1 MANQSMIEG
10 IQVLKN
16 NGIARIHFAHAKQ
29 NAFPATHLKALQT
42 AFEEVSKDDGIHVI
56 VLQSDPAKAFC
67 AGASFDELLAV
78 KTQEEGKAFFMGF
91 ANVIN
96 AMRQCPQPII
106 GRIHGKA
113 VGGGVGLIAACDY
126 TLATTYA
133 EVKLSE
139 IAIGI
144 GPFVI
149 APAVLRKIGT
159 AALSE
164 LSLTAHAWKSADWA
178 HAKGLLSELHSDF
191 DALEQAV
198 AQHANRLAA
207 YTPEAVAELKK
218 ALWKGTEDWD
228 NLLEHNAAVSGRL
241 VLSERTQQ
249 TLHQI
254 KSKS

>member
-16 NGIARIHFAHAKQ
+16 DGIARIHFAHAKQ

-42 AFEEVSKDDGIHVI
+42 AFKEVSNDDGVHVI

-78 KTQEEGKAFFMGF
+78 KTSEEGKAFFMGF

-164 LSLTAHAWKSADWA
+164 LSLAAHTWKSADWA

-191 DALEQAV
+191 DALEEAV
-198 AQHANRLAA
+198 VQHANRLAA
-207 YTPEAVAELKK
+207 YTPQAVAELKK

-249 TLHQI
+249 TLHQL

>member
-1 MANQSMIEG
+1 MANQSMTEG
-10 IQVLKN
+10 IRVLKSD
-16 NGIARIHFAHAKQ
+16 GIARIHFAHSKQ
-29 NAFPATHLKALQT
+29 NAFPATHLEDLRA
-42 AFEEVSKDDGIHVI
+42 AFEEVSNDEDIYVI
-56 VLQSDPAKAFC
+56 VLQSDPTKAFS

-78 KTQEEGKAFFMGF
+78 KTPEQGKTFFMGF

-96 AMRQCPQPII
+96 AMRGCSQPII

-126 TLATTYA
+126 ALATTQT

-164 LSLTAHAWKSADWA
+164 LSLAAHTWKSADWA
-178 HAKGLLSELHSDF
+178 HAKGLLSELHSD
-191 DALEQAV
+191 LI
-198 AQHANRLAA
+198 HS
-207 YTPEAVAELKK
+207 KK
-218 ALWKGTEDWD
+218 L
-228 NLLEHNAAVSGRL
+228 
-241 VLSERTQQ
+241 
-249 TLHQI
+249 
-254 KSKS
+254 

>member
-1 MANQSMIEG
+1 MGNQPMIEG
-10 IQVLKN
+10 IQVIKD
-16 NGIARIHFAHAKQ
+16 NGIARIHFAHYKE
-29 NAFPATHLKALQT
+29 NAFPATHLKALQV
-42 AFEEVSKDDGIHVI
+42 AFEEVSNDDDVYVI

-78 KTQEEGKAFFMGF
+78 KTPEEGKAFFMGF

-96 AMRQCPQPII
+96 AMRRCPQPII

-126 TLATTYA
+126 ALATTHT

-149 APAVLRKIGT
+149 APALLRKIGT

-164 LSLTAHAWKSADWA
+164 ISLAAHAWKSADWA
-178 HAKGLLSELHSDF
+178 HAKGLLSELYSDF
-191 DALEQAV
+191 DKLEQAV
-198 AQHANRLAA
+198 KQHANRLAA
-207 YTPEAVAELKK
+207 YAPQAVAELKK
-218 ALWKGTEDWD
+218 ALWKGTEGWD
-228 NLLEHNAAVSGRL
+228 NELEHNAAVSGRL
-241 VLSERTQQ
+241 VLLKRTQQ
-249 TLHQI
+249 TLHQLKF
-254 KSKS
+254 KS

>member
-1 MANQSMIEG
+1 MIEG

-42 AFEEVSKDDGIHVI
+42 AFEEVSKDDGINVI

-78 KTQEEGKAFFMGF
+78 KTPEEGKAFFMGF

-218 ALWKGTEDWD
+218 VLWKGTEDWD

>member
-1 MANQSMIEG
+1 MANQSMTEG
-10 IQVLKN
+10 IRVLKSD
-16 NGIARIHFAHAKQ
+16 GIARIHFAHSKQ
-29 NAFPATHLKALQT
+29 NAFPATHLEDLRA
-42 AFEEVSKDDGIHVI
+42 AFEEVSNDEDIYVI
-56 VLQSDPAKAFC
+56 VLQSDPTKAFS

-78 KTQEEGKAFFMGF
+78 KTPEQGKTFFMGF

-96 AMRQCPQPII
+96 AMRGCSQPII

-126 TLATTYA
+126 ALATTQT

-164 LSLTAHAWKSADWA
+164 LSLAAHSWKSADWA

-191 DALEQAV
+191 DSLEEAV
-198 AQHANRLAA
+198 TQHANRLAA
-207 YTPEAVAELKK
+207 YTPQALAELKK

-228 NLLEHNAAVSGRL
+228 NLLEHNAAVSGSL
-241 VLSERTQQ
+241 VLSDRTQQ
-249 TLHQI
+249 TLKQL
-254 KSKS
+254 KSE

>member
-1 MANQSMIEG
+1 MTEG
-10 IQVLKN
+10 IRVLKSD
-16 NGIARIHFAHAKQ
+16 GIARIHFAHSKQ
-29 NAFPATHLKALQT
+29 NAFPATHLEDLRA
-42 AFEEVSKDDGIHVI
+42 AFEEVSNDEDIYVI
-56 VLQSDPAKAFC
+56 VLQSDPTKAFS

-78 KTQEEGKAFFMGF
+78 KTPEQGKTFFMGF

-96 AMRQCPQPII
+96 AMRGCSQPII

-126 TLATTYA
+126 ALATTQT

-164 LSLTAHAWKSADWA
+164 LSMAAHLWKSADWA
-178 HAKGLLSELHSDF
+178 HAKGLISELHSDF
-191 DALEQAV
+191 YALEEAV
-198 AQHANRLAA
+198 TQHANRLAA
-207 YTPEAVAELKK
+207 YAPQALAELKK

-241 VLSERTQQ
+241 VLSEQTQQ
-249 TLHQI
+249 TLHQL

>member
-1 MANQSMIEG
+1 MVNQSMTEG
-10 IQVLKN
+10 IKVLKSA
-16 NGIARIHFAHAKQ
+16 GIARIHFAHAKQ
-29 NAFPATHLKALQT
+29 NAFPATHLKDLCA
-42 AFEEVSKDDGIHVI
+42 AFEEVSSDDNIHAI

-78 KTQEEGKAFFMGF
+78 KTPEEGKAFFMGF

-96 AMRQCPQPII
+96 AMRRCPQPII

-126 TLATTYA
+126 ALATTKT

-164 LSLTAHAWKSADWA
+164 LSLAANAWKSADWA

-191 DALEQAV
+191 DSLEKAV
-198 AQHANRLAA
+198 VQHANRLSA
-207 YTPEAVAELKK
+207 YTPQAVAELKK

-228 NLLEHNAAVSGRL
+228 NLLEHNAAVSGQL
-241 VLSERTQQ
+241 VLSKRTQQ
-249 TLHQI
+249 TLQQLN
-254 KSKS
+254 SK

>member
-1 MANQSMIEG
+1 MANQSMTEG
-10 IQVLKN
+10 IRVLKSD
-16 NGIARIHFAHAKQ
+16 GIARIHFAHSKQ
-29 NAFPATHLKALQT
+29 NAFPATHLEDLRA
-42 AFEEVSKDDGIHVI
+42 AFEEVSNDEDIYVI
-56 VLQSDPAKAFC
+56 VLQSDPTKAFS

-78 KTQEEGKAFFMGF
+78 KTPEQGKTFFMGF

-96 AMRQCPQPII
+96 AMRGCSQPII

-126 TLATTYA
+126 ALATTQTK
-133 EVKLSE
+133 VKLSE

-164 LSLTAHAWKSADWA
+164 LSLAAHLWKSADWA
-178 HAKGLLSELHSDF
+178 HAKGLISELHSDF
-191 DALEQAV
+191 YALEEAV
-198 AQHANRLAA
+198 TQHANRLAA
-207 YTPEAVAELKK
+207 YAPQALAELKK

-249 TLHQI
+249 TLHQL

>member
-1 MANQSMIEG
+1 MTEG
-10 IQVLKN
+10 IRVLKSD
-16 NGIARIHFAHAKQ
+16 GIARIHFAHSKQ
-29 NAFPATHLKALQT
+29 NAFPATHLEDLRA
-42 AFEEVSKDDGIHVI
+42 AFEEVSNDEDIYVI
-56 VLQSDPAKAFC
+56 VLQSDPTKAFS

-78 KTQEEGKAFFMGF
+78 KTPEQGKTFFMGF

-96 AMRQCPQPII
+96 AMRGCSQPII

-126 TLATTYA
+126 ALATTQTK
-133 EVKLSE
+133 VKLSE

-164 LSLTAHAWKSADWA
+164 LSLAAHLWKSADWA
-178 HAKGLLSELHSDF
+178 HAKGLISELHSDF
-191 DALEQAV
+191 YALEEAV
-198 AQHANRLAA
+198 TQHANRLAA
-207 YTPEAVAELKK
+207 YAPQALAELKK

-249 TLHQI
+249 TLHQL

>member
-1 MANQSMIEG
+1 MFYLEQG
-10 IQVLKN
+10 
-16 NGIARIHFAHAKQ
+16 
-29 NAFPATHLKALQT
+29 
-42 AFEEVSKDDGIHVI
+42 
-56 VLQSDPAKAFC
+56 
-67 AGASFDELLAV
+67 
-78 KTQEEGKAFFMGF
+78 KTFFMGF

-96 AMRQCPQPII
+96 AMRGCSQPII

-126 TLATTYA
+126 ALATTQT

-149 APAVLRKIGT
+149 APALLRKIGT

-164 LSLTAHAWKSADWA
+164 LSLAAHTWKSADWA

-191 DALEQAV
+191 DSLEEAV
-198 AQHANRLAA
+198 TQHANRLAA
-207 YTPEAVAELKK
+207 YTPQALAELKK

-228 NLLEHNAAVSGRL
+228 NLLELNAAVSGRL

-249 TLHQI
+249 TLHQL

>member
-78 KTQEEGKAFFMGF
+78 KTPEEGKAFFMGF

>member
-1 MANQSMIEG
+1 MANQLMIEG
-10 IQVLKN
+10 IQVQKDS
-16 NGIARIHFAHAKQ
+16 GVARIHFAHEKQ
-29 NAFPATHLKALQT
+29 NAFTAIHLKALEA
-42 AFEEVSKDDGIHVI
+42 AFHEISNDDDVHVV
-56 VLQSDPAKAFC
+56 VLQSDPTMAFC
-67 AGASFDELLAV
+67 AGASLDELLAV
-78 KTQEEGKAFFMGF
+78 RTPEEGKTFFMGF

-96 AMRQCPQPII
+96 AMRRCPQPII

-126 TLATTYA
+126 ALATPHTQ
-133 EVKLSE
+133 VKLSE

-159 AALSE
+159 AAMSE
-164 LSLTAHAWKSADWA
+164 LSLTAHAWKSAGWA

-191 DALEQAV
+191 DALEEAITKHAV
-198 AQHANRLAA
+198 RISA
-207 YTPEAVAELKK
+207 YTPQAVAELKK

-228 NLLEHNAAVSGRL
+228 NLLEHNAEVSGRL

-249 TLHQI
+249 TLKQL

>member
-1 MANQSMIEG
+1 MANQSMKEG
-10 IQVLKN
+10 IRVLKSAA
-16 NGIARIHFAHAKQ
+16 IARIHFAHAKQ
-29 NAFPATHLKALQT
+29 NAFPATHLEALRA
-42 AFEEVSKDDGIHVI
+42 AFDEVSNDEDIHVI

-78 KTQEEGKAFFMGF
+78 KTPEEGKAFFMGF
-91 ANVIN
+91 ANLIN
-96 AMRQCPQPII
+96 AMRRCSQPII

-126 TLATTYA
+126 TLATTQT

-139 IAIGI
+139 VAIGI

-164 LSLTAHAWKSADWA
+164 LSLAPHAWKSADWA

-191 DALEQAV
+191 DSLEEAV
-198 AQHANRLAA
+198 TQHANRLAA
-207 YTPEAVAELKK
+207 YTPQALAELKK

-228 NLLEHNAAVSGRL
+228 NLLEHNAAVSGGL

-249 TLHQI
+249 TLHQL

>member
-1 MANQSMIEG
+1 MMEG
-10 IQVLKN
+10 IQVLKDD
-16 NGIARIHFAHAKQ
+16 AVVRIHFAHDKQ
-29 NAFPATHLKALQT
+29 NAFPATHLKALQV
-42 AFEEVSKDDGIHVI
+42 AFEEVSNDSDINVI
-56 VLQSDPAKAFC
+56 VLQSDPAKVFC

-78 KTQEEGKAFFMGF
+78 KTPELGKAFFMGF

-96 AMRQCPQPII
+96 AMRRCPQPII

-126 TLATTYA
+126 ALATKQV

-149 APAVLRKIGT
+149 APALLRKIGT

-164 LSLTAHAWKSADWA
+164 LSLAAHAWKSADWA

-191 DALEQAV
+191 DALEEAV
-198 AQHANRLAA
+198 TQHAKRLAA
-207 YTPEAVAELKK
+207 YTPPAVTELKK

-228 NLLEHNAAVSGRL
+228 NLLEHNAGVSGRL

-249 TLHQI
+249 TLHQFI
-254 KSKS
+254 SKS

>member
-1 MANQSMIEG
+1 MANQPMTEG
-10 IQVLKN
+10 IQVIKD

-29 NAFPATHLKALQT
+29 NAFPTTHLKNLQA
-42 AFEEVSKDDGIHVI
+42 AFEGVSNDENVHVI
-56 VLQSDPAKAFC
+56 ILQSDPSKAFC

-78 KTQEEGKAFFMGF
+78 KTPEEGKNFFMGF

-96 AMRQCPQPII
+96 AMRGCSQPII

-126 TLATTYA
+126 ALATTQT
-133 EVKLSE
+133 EIKLSE

-164 LSLTAHAWKSADWA
+164 LSLAAHLWKSANWA
-178 HAKGLLSELHSDF
+178 HAKGLISELHSDF
-191 DALEQAV
+191 YALEEAV
-198 AQHANRLAA
+198 TQHANRLAA
-207 YTPEAVAELKK
+207 YAPQALAELKK

-228 NLLEHNAAVSGRL
+228 NLLEYNAAVSGRL

-249 TLHQI
+249 TIHQL

>member
-1 MANQSMIEG
+1 MVNQSMKEG
-10 IQVLKN
+10 IKVLKSA
-16 NGIARIHFAHAKQ
+16 GIARIHFAHAKQ
-29 NAFPATHLKALQT
+29 NAFPATHLKDLCA
-42 AFEEVSKDDGIHVI
+42 AFEEVSSDDNIHAI

-78 KTQEEGKAFFMGF
+78 KTPEEGKAFFMGF

-96 AMRQCPQPII
+96 AMRRCPQPII

-126 TLATTYA
+126 ALATIQT

-164 LSLTAHAWKSADWA
+164 LSLAANVWKSADWA

-191 DALEQAV
+191 DSLEKAV
-198 AQHANRLAA
+198 VQHANRLSA
-207 YTPEAVAELKK
+207 YTPQAVAELKK

-228 NLLEHNAAVSGRL
+228 NLLEHNAAVSGQL
-241 VLSERTQQ
+241 VLSKRTQQ
-249 TLHQI
+249 TLQQL
-254 KSKS
+254 KL

>member
-16 NGIARIHFAHAKQ
+16 NGIARIHFAHGKQ

-42 AFEEVSKDDGIHVI
+42 AFEEVSNEDGIHVI

-78 KTQEEGKAFFMGF
+78 KTPEEGKAFFMGF

-228 NLLEHNAAVSGRL
+228 NVLEHNAAVSGRL
-241 VLSERTQQ
+241 VLSKRTQQ

>member
-1 MANQSMIEG
+1 MTNQSMTEG
-10 IQVLKN
+10 IQVLKDN
-16 NGIARIHFAHAKQ
+16 AVARIHFAHYKQ
-29 NAFPATHLKALQT
+29 NAFPTTHLRALQA
-42 AFEEVSKDDGIHVI
+42 AFEEVSNDSDIHVI
-56 VLQSDPAKAFC
+56 VLQSDPAKVFC

-78 KTQEEGKAFFMGF
+78 KTPEEGKAFFMGF

-96 AMRQCPQPII
+96 AMRRCPQPII

-126 TLATTYA
+126 SLATTHT

-164 LSLTAHAWKSADWA
+164 LSLAAHAWKSADWA

-191 DALEQAV
+191 DALEEAV
-198 AQHANRLAA
+198 KQHANRLAA
-207 YTPEAVAELKK
+207 YTPQAVAELKK

-241 VLSERTQQ
+241 VLSEITQQ
-249 TLHQI
+249 TLHQL

>member
-16 NGIARIHFAHAKQ
+16 NGIARIHFAHGKQ

-42 AFEEVSKDDGIHVI
+42 AFEEVSNDDGIHVI

-78 KTQEEGKAFFMGF
+78 KTPEEGKAFFMGF

-228 NLLEHNAAVSGRL
+228 NVLEHNAAVSGRL
-241 VLSERTQQ
+241 VLSKRTQQ

>member
-1 MANQSMIEG
+1 MANQSMTEG
-10 IQVLKN
+10 IRVLKSD
-16 NGIARIHFAHAKQ
+16 GIARIHFAHSKQ
-29 NAFPATHLKALQT
+29 NAFPATHLEDLRA
-42 AFEEVSKDDGIHVI
+42 AFEEVSNDEDIYVI
-56 VLQSDPAKAFC
+56 VLQSDPTKAFS

-78 KTQEEGKAFFMGF
+78 KTPEQGKTFFMGF

-96 AMRQCPQPII
+96 AMRGCSQPII

-126 TLATTYA
+126 ALATTQT

-164 LSLTAHAWKSADWA
+164 LSLAAHTWKSADWA

-191 DALEQAV
+191 DSLEEAV
-198 AQHANRLAA
+198 TQHANRLAA
-207 YTPEAVAELKK
+207 YTPQALAELKK

-228 NLLEHNAAVSGRL
+228 NLLELNAAVSGRL

-249 TLHQI
+249 NLYQL

>member
-1 MANQSMIEG
+1 MANQSMTEG
-10 IQVLKN
+10 IRVLKSD
-16 NGIARIHFAHAKQ
+16 GIARIHFAHSKQ
-29 NAFPATHLKALQT
+29 NAFPATHLEDLRA
-42 AFEEVSKDDGIHVI
+42 AFEEVSNDEDIYVI
-56 VLQSDPAKAFC
+56 VLQSDPTKAFS

-78 KTQEEGKAFFMGF
+78 KTPEQGKTFFMGF

-96 AMRQCPQPII
+96 AMRGCSQPII

-126 TLATTYA
+126 ALATTQTK
-133 EVKLSE
+133 VKLSE

-149 APAVLRKIGT
+149 APALLRKIGT

-164 LSLTAHAWKSADWA
+164 LSLAAHTWKSADWA

-191 DALEQAV
+191 DSLEEAV
-198 AQHANRLAA
+198 TQHANRLAA
-207 YTPEAVAELKK
+207 YTPQALAELKK

-241 VLSERTQQ
+241 VLSEQTQQ
-249 TLHQI
+249 TLHQL

>member
-1 MANQSMIEG
+1 MVNHPMTEG
-10 IQVLKN
+10 IQVLKDN
-16 NGIARIHFAHAKQ
+16 AVARIHFAHDKQ
-29 NAFPATHLKALQT
+29 NAFPANHLKALQV
-42 AFEEVSKDDGIHVI
+42 ALEEVSNDSDIHVI
-56 VLQSDPAKAFC
+56 VLQSDPSKAFC

-78 KTQEEGKAFFMGF
+78 KTPEEGKAFFMGF

-96 AMRQCPQPII
+96 AMRRCPQPII

-113 VGGGVGLIAACDY
+113 VGGGVGLVAACDY
-126 TLATTYA
+126 ALATSQT

-164 LSLTAHAWKSADWA
+164 LSLAAHAWKSADWA

-191 DALEQAV
+191 DALEEAV
-198 AQHANRLAA
+198 TQHANRLAA
-207 YTPEAVAELKK
+207 YTPQAVTELKK
-218 ALWKGTEDWD
+218 ALWKGTDDWD
-228 NLLEHNAAVSGRL
+228 NLLEYNAAVSGRL

-249 TLHQI
+249 TLHQF

>member
-1 MANQSMIEG
+1 MVNHPMTEG
-10 IQVLKN
+10 IQVLKDN
-16 NGIARIHFAHAKQ
+16 AVVRIHFAHDKQ
-29 NAFPATHLKALQT
+29 NAFPANHLKALQL
-42 AFEEVSKDDGIHVI
+42 ALEKVSNDSDIHVI
-56 VLQSDPAKAFC
+56 VLQSDPSKAFC

-78 KTQEEGKAFFMGF
+78 KTPEEGKAFFMGF

-96 AMRQCPQPII
+96 AMRRCPQPII

-113 VGGGVGLIAACDY
+113 VGGGVGLVAACDY
-126 TLATTYA
+126 ALATSQT

-144 GPFVI
+144 GPFVV

-164 LSLTAHAWKSADWA
+164 LSLAAHAWKSADWA
-178 HAKGLLSELHSDF
+178 HAKGLLSELYSDF
-191 DALEQAV
+191 DTLEEAV
-198 AQHANRLAA
+198 TQHANRLAA
-207 YTPEAVAELKK
+207 YTPQALTELKK
-218 ALWKGTEDWD
+218 ALWKGTDDWD
-228 NLLEHNAAVSGRL
+228 NLLEYNAAVSGRL

-249 TLHQI
+249 TLHQF

>member
-1 MANQSMIEG
+1 MLEG
-10 IQVLKN
+10 VQISINAGV
-16 NGIARIHFAHAKQ
+16 ARIHFAHAKQ

-42 AFEEVSKDDGIHVI
+42 AFEEVSNDDGIHVI

-78 KTQEEGKAFFMGF
+78 KTPDEGKAFFMGF

-218 ALWKGTEDWD
+218 SLWKGTEDWD
-228 NLLEHNAAVSGRL
+228 NVLEHNAAVSGRL
-241 VLSERTQQ
+241 VLSKRTQQ

>member
-1 MANQSMIEG
+1 MIEG

-78 KTQEEGKAFFMGF
+78 KTPEEGKAFFMGF

-218 ALWKGTEDWD
+218 VLWKGTEDWD

>member
-78 KTQEEGKAFFMGF
+78 KTPEEGKAFFMGF

-241 VLSERTQQ
+241 VLSKRTQQ

>member
-1 MANQSMIEG
+1 MANQPMMEG
-10 IQVLKN
+10 IQVLKDD
-16 NGIARIHFAHAKQ
+16 AVVRIHFAHDKQ
-29 NAFPATHLKALQT
+29 NAFPATHLKALE
-42 AFEEVSKDDGIHVI
+42 AALEEVSNDSGIHVI
-56 VLQSDPAKAFC
+56 VLQSDPAKVFC

-78 KTQEEGKAFFMGF
+78 KTPEEGKAFFMGF

-96 AMRQCPQPII
+96 AMRRCPQPII

-113 VGGGVGLIAACDY
+113 VGGGVGLVAACDY
-126 TLATTYA
+126 ALATTQT

-164 LSLTAHAWKSADWA
+164 LSLAAHAWKSADWA

-191 DALEQAV
+191 DALEEAV
-198 AQHANRLAA
+198 TQHANRLAA
-207 YTPEAVAELKK
+207 YTPQAVTELKK
-218 ALWKGTEDWD
+218 ALWKGTDDWD
-228 NLLEHNAAVSGRL
+228 NLLEYNAAVSGRL

-249 TLHQI
+249 TLHQL

>member
-1 MANQSMIEG
+1 MANQKMTEG
-10 IQVLKN
+10 VQIIKDHGVV
-16 NGIARIHFAHAKQ
+16 RIHFAHAKQ
-29 NAFPATHLKALQT
+29 NAFPATHLKDLCA
-42 AFEEVSKDDGIHVI
+42 AFEEVSSDDNIHVI

-67 AGASFDELLAV
+67 AGASFDELLEV
-78 KTQEEGKAFFMGF
+78 KTPEEGKAFFMGF

-96 AMRQCPQPII
+96 AMRRCPQPII

-126 TLATTYA
+126 ALATTQT

-164 LSLTAHAWKSADWA
+164 LSLAANAWKSADWA

-191 DALEQAV
+191 DSLEKAV
-198 AQHANRLAA
+198 VQHANRLSA
-207 YTPEAVAELKK
+207 YTPQAVAELKK

-228 NLLEHNAAVSGRL
+228 NLLEHNAAVSGQL
-241 VLSERTQQ
+241 VLSKRTQQ
-249 TLHQI
+249 TLQQLN
-254 KSKS
+254 SK

>member
-1 MANQSMIEG
+1 MANQSMTEG
-10 IQVLKN
+10 IRVLKSD
-16 NGIARIHFAHAKQ
+16 GIARIHFAHSKQ
-29 NAFPATHLKALQT
+29 NAFPATHLEDLRA
-42 AFEEVSKDDGIHVI
+42 AFEEVSNDEDIYVI
-56 VLQSDPAKAFC
+56 VLQSDPTKAFS

-78 KTQEEGKAFFMGF
+78 KTPEQGKTFFMGF

-96 AMRQCPQPII
+96 AMRGCSQPII

-126 TLATTYA
+126 ALATTQT

-164 LSLTAHAWKSADWA
+164 LSLAAHTWKSADWA

-191 DALEQAV
+191 DSLEEAV
-198 AQHANRLAA
+198 TQHANRLAA
-207 YTPEAVAELKK
+207 YAPQALAELKK

-249 TLHQI
+249 TLHQL